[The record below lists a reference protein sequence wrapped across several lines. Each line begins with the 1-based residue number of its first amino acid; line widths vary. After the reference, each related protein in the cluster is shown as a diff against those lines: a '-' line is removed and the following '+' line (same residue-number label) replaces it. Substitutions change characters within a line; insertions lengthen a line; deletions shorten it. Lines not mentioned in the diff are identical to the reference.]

1 MDTLMK
7 TQQGRT
13 YIVVRFLDITPRRE
27 KILRD
32 MGLYEGGIIK
42 IVLVSD
48 SAVVFDKEG
57 VELPLSKE
65 EAEQILVEDYQL

>member
-13 YIVVRFLDITPRRE
+13 YIVARFLDIAPRRE

-42 IVLVSD
+42 IAFVSD